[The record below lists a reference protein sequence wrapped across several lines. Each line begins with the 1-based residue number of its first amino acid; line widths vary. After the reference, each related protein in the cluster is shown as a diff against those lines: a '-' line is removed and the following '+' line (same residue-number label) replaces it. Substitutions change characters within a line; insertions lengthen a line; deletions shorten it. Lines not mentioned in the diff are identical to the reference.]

1 MRVAAYVP
9 QQSAKSDRVL
19 SLARELPFVRP
30 RDVEGIGVAREY
42 LLRLHRAG
50 QLERVG
56 RGLYRLPN
64 SPVTEHHNFAQVAR
78 RVSQGV
84 ICLLSALAFHDVGTQ
99 NPFEVWIAIPRGMR
113 HPKLDAPPLRVTTLS
128 GAAYAEGIEE
138 HMIEGVTVR
147 IYGIAKTVVDCF
159 RFRNKIGLDV
169 AMEALR
175 ESLRSKKTTINE
187 INRFAKLARLGRV
200 MRPYLEAL

>member
-1 MRVAAYVP
+1 M
-9 QQSAKSDRVL
+9 
-19 SLARELPFVRP
+19 
-30 RDVEGIGVAREY
+30 
-42 LLRLHRAG
+42 
-50 QLERVG
+50 
-56 RGLYRLPN
+56 
-64 SPVTEHHNFAQVAR
+64 
-78 RVSQGV
+78 
-84 ICLLSALAFHDVGTQ
+84 
-99 NPFEVWIAIPRGMR
+99 
-113 HPKLDAPPLRVTTLS
+113 LS

-147 IYGIAKTVVDCF
+147 IYGVAKTVVDCF

>member
-1 MRVAAYVP
+1 MRITAYVS

-19 SLARELPFVRP
+19 ALAREFPFVRP

-64 SPVTEHHNFAQVAR
+64 SLVTEHHNFAQVAR
-78 RVSQGV
+78 RVPQGV

-113 HPKLDAPPLRVTTLS
+113 HPKLDTPPLRVTTLS

-147 IYGIAKTVVDCF
+147 IYGVAKAVVDCF

-175 ESLRSKKTTINE
+175 ESLRSKKTTIHE
-187 INRFAKLARLGRV
+187 IYRFAKLARLGRV